1 MAKAIFTRLFNFTD
15 SKKGTSWKIQ
25 LSDKPQSFPQ
35 RVIDAA
41 VEAGAA
47 EIPSDVGGSTPAKA
61 DKSEG

>member
-1 MAKAIFTRLFNFTD
+1 MAKAIFHRLFNFTD

-25 LSDKPQSFPQ
+25 PSDKPQSFPQ

-47 EIPSDVGGSTPAKA
+47 EIPSDGTTPAKA
-61 DKSEG
+61 DKREG